1 MKAPWRPGAAR
12 GRVAGGDG
20 IRRWTLAGRYG
31 AGGHARD
38 VGKKTPNASVV
49 AVPPGIQSVDVTS
62 AEQPLAGFDRSEIRF
77 WCRTPPG
84 ILPSLAFGL
93 RMSTSTTA
101 RPATPPLPPAQS
113 KLSDLE
119 IKDAQLIFGSVWREL
134 EEDFGRENLR
144 FPKEIILLGGAPGAG
159 KGTNTEFIRE
169 TRGLTC
175 PPVVISAL
183 LDSPEAQAI
192 KNAGNMVGDRDV
204 VGLLL
209 RHLLHPEYRDGAI
222 LDGFPRTKVQVEC
235 LKLLVDRMNAL
246 RREYYDTPLSIHF
259 RQPTVHIMVLFV
271 DEKESIARQ
280 LKRGRETRLHNEE
293 VVRSGVGTLLEDRP
307 TDHDEGL
314 ARRRYRVFKEQ
325 TWDALQSLKE
335 IFHYHLISAQGAFE
349 EVEQNIL
356 RELEYQSTLEL
367 DPRTVDR
374 LRGVPVASE
383 IIVHARQEL
392 VKRLDSY
399 ELEHR
404 EVFAKVTV
412 FIETK
417 IIPIVLRH
425 AISGTAHIN
434 AEERVLEDPLALA
447 MLIDVF
453 SERGYHAVVD
463 IHKIEIP
470 EKVDLATGAI
480 KCRTKKVFRIQIRF
494 QGSEIRRG

>member
-1 MKAPWRPGAAR
+1 MSTPP
-12 GRVAGGDG
+12 VA
-20 IRRWTLAGRYG
+20 ITPPA
-31 AGGHARD
+31 HSPT
-38 VGKKTPNASVV
+38 VGKLT
-49 AVPPGIQSVDVTS
+49 
-62 AEQPLAGFDRSEIRF
+62 
-77 WCRTPPG
+77 
-84 ILPSLAFGL
+84 
-93 RMSTSTTA
+93 
-101 RPATPPLPPAQS
+101 
-113 KLSDLE
+113 DLE
-119 IKDAQLIFGSVWREL
+119 IKDAHLIFDAVWQDL
-134 EEDFGRENLR
+134 EADFGRENLR

-159 KGTNTEFIRE
+159 KGTNTAFITK

-175 PPVVISAL
+175 PPIVISAL
-183 LDSPEAQAI
+183 LDSAEARAL
-192 KNAGNMVGDRDV
+192 KNAGNMVGDREV

-209 RHLLHPEYRDGAI
+209 RQLLRTEYRDGVI

-235 LKLLVDRMNAL
+235 LKLLVDKMHAL
-246 RREYYDTPLSIHF
+246 RREFYHTPLSIHF
-259 RQPTVHIMVLFV
+259 RQPTIHIMVLFV

-280 LKRGRETRLHNEE
+280 LKRGREVRIHNEE
-293 VVRSGVGTLLEDRP
+293 VSRTGIGELLEERP

-335 IFHYHLISAQGAFE
+335 IFHYHFINAQGSLE

-374 LRGVPVASE
+374 LRAIPVANE
-383 IIVHARQEL
+383 IIVGARQEM

-399 ELEHR
+399 ELEHS
-404 EVFAKVTV
+404 ELFARVTS
-412 FIETK
+412 FIEKK
-417 IIPIVLRH
+417 IIPIVIRH
-425 AISGTAHIN
+425 AISGVALIN
-434 AEERVLEDPLALA
+434 TEESVLDESLALA

-470 EKVDLATGAI
+470 EKVDLTTGTI
-480 KCRTKKVFRIQIRF
+480 KCRTKKVYRIQIRF